1 MPMNYS
7 YTAISSAPRAAQ
19 PGFQHVLDTYASECN
34 KVISVWLA
42 FAAADLNFR
51 AHPRSSTV
59 LEIMKHELLSGRRFF
74 GEFLGLPEPL
84 ASEVLPQENT
94 PPTFADRME
103 ALALPRLEFLA
114 ARTESWWLEQVPF
127 FDVQRERIWIFWR
140 RVLHTAHH
148 RTQLTI
154 YLRLLNKPVPA
165 VYGPTADVSWQGAD
179 PTHSVDSAGRK

>member
-42 FAAADLNFR
+42 FAAADLSFR

-94 PPTFADRME
+94 PANIRRSHASPG
-103 ALALPRLEFLA
+103 PA
-114 ARTESWWLEQVPF
+114 AIGVFGGANR
-127 FDVQRERIWIFWR
+127 
-140 RVLHTAHH
+140 
-148 RTQLTI
+148 
-154 YLRLLNKPVPA
+154 A
-165 VYGPTADVSWQGAD
+165 VVAGAG
-179 PTHSVDSAGRK
+179 TVF